1 MSLLK
6 GFSTYFTGTT
16 FSTNAMLLGSQ
27 VILNW
32 KASQLLD
39 SCKSHIHML
48 AQQNLQDY
56 MIYTAAYIVKA
67 LDL

>member
-1 MSLLK
+1 
-6 GFSTYFTGTT
+6 
-16 FSTNAMLLGSQ
+16 MLLGSQ